1 MSAKSLQPG
10 AVQKVVLGGMHFPIQ
25 IYCNCN
31 WGPSALAQLGL
42 IPTVFFTTESFSSSV
57 TLFRDVK
64 HSLLVLSPA
73 ATHSFQRGLHCPPSG
88 SWMLLWGLK
97 GRARRAAGMPLLPK
111 TSQDS
116 ITLLLCAPGD
126 WLQLLHLS
134 FSHSLYH
141 KRVTYLNI
149 TSIP

>member
-10 AVQKVVLGGMHFPIQ
+10 AVHKVVFGGRHFSFH

-42 IPTVFFTTESFSSSV
+42 IPTVFTTESFSSSV
-57 TLFRDVK
+57 TLCCDGK
-64 HSLLVLSPA
+64 HSLRVLSPD

-88 SWMLLWGLK
+88 SWMLLWGLRR
-97 GRARRAAGMPLLPK
+97 RARRAAGMPLFPK

-116 ITLLLCAPGD
+116 ITLLLCALGD
-126 WLQLLHLS
+126 WLQLLHLP

-141 KRVTYLNI
+141 KRVTCLNI
-149 TSIP
+149 KSIP